1 MTARKSSSCLIFTGS
16 AYNKMLSYPQNKAFP
31 MCFSTSYSIGMLGF
45 PYPPV
50 RSAHSPILI
59 VGRHAAR
66 AGLNVADA
74 TPHEAVHKRI
84 TKGISRMTTLQGA
97 L

>member
-1 MTARKSSSCLIFTGS
+1 MTARKASSCRIFTGT

-31 MCFSTSYSIGMLGF
+31 ICFSTSYSIGMLGF

-50 RSAHSPILI
+50 GSAHAPILI

-66 AGLNVADA
+66 GGLNVADA
-74 TPHEAVHKRI
+74 TLHEAVHKRI
-84 TKGISRMTTLQGA
+84 TKGMSRMTTLQGA
-97 L
+97 R

>member
-1 MTARKSSSCLIFTGS
+1 MTARKASSCRIFTGT

-31 MCFSTSYSIGMLGF
+31 ICFSTSYSIGMLGF
-45 PYPPV
+45 PDRSV
-50 RSAHSPILI
+50 RSSHSPMLI
-59 VGRHAAR
+59 DGKHAAS

-74 TPHEAVHKRI
+74 THHEAAHERI
-84 TKGISRMTTLQGA
+84 TTGVSRMTTLQGA

>member
-1 MTARKSSSCLIFTGS
+1 MTARKASSCRIFTGT

-45 PYPPV
+45 SYPPV

-84 TKGISRMTTLQGA
+84 TKGMSRMTTLQGA